1 MTIKQKEEVLSCL
14 NDLYLSIL
22 KEENKTE
29 VLLQVLRIIRKFEN
43 LK

>member
-1 MTIKQKEEVLSCL
+1 MTIKQKEEMLTSL

-22 KEENKTE
+22 KEENKTD
-29 VLLQVLRIIRKFEN
+29 VLMQVLRIIRKFEN

>member
-1 MTIKQKEEVLSCL
+1 MTIKQKEEVLSDL
-14 NDLYLSIL
+14 NDLYLSVL

>member
-1 MTIKQKEEVLSCL
+1 MTIKQKEEVLSDL
-14 NDLYLSIL
+14 NDLYLIIL